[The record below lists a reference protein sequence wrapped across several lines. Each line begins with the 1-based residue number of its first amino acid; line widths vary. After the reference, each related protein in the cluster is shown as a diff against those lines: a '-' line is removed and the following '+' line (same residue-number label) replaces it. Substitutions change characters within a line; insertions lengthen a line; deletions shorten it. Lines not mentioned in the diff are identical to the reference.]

1 MILDTPR
8 QTYEEILHLAN
19 LWEGKPKRKG
29 ALHEIRKLQTTMEL
43 KRDLQ
48 TASKTDVRPDYAG
61 IRRASEI
68 AFRNRIDTTGRI
80 RRWIADA
87 ALAIGGSLFVCS
99 VLAHVLKAMGA
110 P

>member
-8 QTYEEILHLAN
+8 PTYDEIVHLAN

-29 ALHEIRKLQTTMEL
+29 ALHEIKKLQTTMEL

-48 TASKTDVRPDYAG
+48 TASKTDVRPDYAT

-80 RRWIADA
+80 RGWIAHG
-87 ALAIGGSLFVCS
+87 ALAIGGSALVS
-99 VLAHVLKAMGA
+99 MAWVLILRAMGV
-110 P
+110 